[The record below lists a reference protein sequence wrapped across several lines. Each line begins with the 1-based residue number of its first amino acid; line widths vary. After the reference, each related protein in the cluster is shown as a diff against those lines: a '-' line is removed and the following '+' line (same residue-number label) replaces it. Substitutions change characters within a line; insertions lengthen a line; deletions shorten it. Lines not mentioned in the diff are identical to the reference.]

1 VYDLGINI
9 QTGEEVAVK
18 LEPVKTRH
26 PQLQYES
33 KIYMFLQ
40 GGSEFGLSFS
50 ASLYEV
56 LVPSL

>member
-1 VYDLGINI
+1 M
-9 QTGEEVAVK
+9 
-18 LEPVKTRH
+18 KTRH